1 MQEIINDIWRFIV
14 SSWPWVI
21 IFGFGMLVGS
31 LLFNRD
37 ASKIKFAIE
46 LIWLILLVLFIM
58 FIDCSRYV

>member
-14 SSWPWVI
+14 SLWPWVI
-21 IFGFGMLVGS
+21 IVGFGGLVIN

-37 ASKIKFAIE
+37 AAYIKRAIG
-46 LIWLILLVLFIM
+46 LILLGLFIM